1 MFRALRPAAARR
13 VERILRLGCRLLRW
27 TGLATGIVTIPLT
40 LHADSITIF
49 NTFGPGHSYNCCF
62 SFSESGSNTGLGSL
76 SVAMAF
82 TPVIASPLFA
92 IDLAIS
98 YNGVG
103 SNQFSLALTTDNNGL
118 PGSTIENWN
127 LTSTF
132 QVATCSQCFES
143 AFSTQH
149 PALEAGTRY
158 WLVIFPNND
167 MDGNW
172 MINNA
177 ALGTTALSLDGGKT
191 WTSQGNGNIGAF
203 DVRGITPVPESS
215 TLALLGSGVL
225 GIAVARRRHLKYSV
239 RPSL

>member
-1 MFRALRPAAARR
+1 M
-13 VERILRLGCRLLRW
+13 LRLGCRLLQW
-27 TGLATGIVTIPLT
+27 AGLAIGIGAIPLN

-49 NTFGPGHSYNCCF
+49 NTFGPDHSYNCCF

-98 YNGVG
+98 YNGIG
-103 SNQFSLALTTDNNGL
+103 SDQFSLALTTDNNGL

-132 QVATCSQCFES
+132 QVATCGQCFES
-143 AFSTQH
+143 AFSSQH
-149 PALEAGTRY
+149 PALQAGAQY

-172 MINNA
+172 MINDA
-177 ALGTTALSLDGGKT
+177 ALGTTALSLDGEKT

-215 TLALLGSGVL
+215 TLVLLSSGLL
-225 GIAVARRRHLKYSV
+225 GIAVARRKRFEHSV
-239 RPSL
+239 RSLMD